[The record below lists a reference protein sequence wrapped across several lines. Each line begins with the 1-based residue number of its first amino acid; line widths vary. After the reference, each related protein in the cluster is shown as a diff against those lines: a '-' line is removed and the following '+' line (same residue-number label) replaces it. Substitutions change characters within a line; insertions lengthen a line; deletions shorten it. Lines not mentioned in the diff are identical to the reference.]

1 MNYLMAQIKEA
12 LREDKEKA
20 KKIAQKEREVERRN
34 AEDQDWDI
42 EEIEE

>member
-1 MNYLMAQIKEA
+1 MVNYIQEALKEA

-20 KKIAQKEREVERRN
+20 KKIEQEERELERRN

-42 EEIEE
+42 NELE

>member
-1 MNYLMAQIKEA
+1 MVDYIQEA

-20 KKIAQKEREVERRN
+20 KKIAKEERELERRN

-42 EEIEE
+42 NELE

>member
-1 MNYLMAQIKEA
+1 MVDYITET

-20 KKIAQKEREVERRN
+20 KKIRKEERELERRN

-42 EEIEE
+42 NELE